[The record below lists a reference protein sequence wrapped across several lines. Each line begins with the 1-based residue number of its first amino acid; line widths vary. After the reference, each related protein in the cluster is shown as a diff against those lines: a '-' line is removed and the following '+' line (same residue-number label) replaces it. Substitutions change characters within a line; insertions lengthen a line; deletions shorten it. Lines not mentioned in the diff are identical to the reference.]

1 GRARAQSEENRRLRH
16 RDRRRRQ
23 VTTVSQTPLM
33 QQYREIKGRH
43 KNAILFFRMGEF
55 YEMFYEDAETASRVL
70 GLTLTSRNNGGAS
83 DVPLAGVPVKA
94 AGDYVRRLV
103 QQGFR
108 VAICEQV
115 EDPRAAKGI
124 VKREVIET
132 VTPGVA
138 LADDLLDGAR
148 NNFVCA
154 LAAGSGERGREM
166 IGVAAADVSTG
177 ELRLAVAPVAELE

>member
-1 GRARAQSEENRRLRH
+1 MTA
-16 RDRRRRQ
+16 
-23 VTTVSQTPLM
+23 TPLM
-33 QQYREIKGRH
+33 QQYRDIKSRH
-43 KNAILFFRMGEF
+43 QDAILFFRMGEF
-55 YEMFYEDAETASRVL
+55 YEMFYDDAETASRTL
-70 GLTLTSRNNGGAS
+70 GLTLTSRNNGGAA

-132 VTPGVA
+132 ITLGGTP
-138 LADDLLDGAR
+138 ADDLVDA
-148 NNFVCA
+148 
-154 LAAGSGERGREM
+154 
-166 IGVAAADVSTG
+166 
-177 ELRLAVAPVAELE
+177 

>member
-1 GRARAQSEENRRLRH
+1 MS
-16 RDRRRRQ
+16 
-23 VTTVSQTPLM
+23 TPLM
-33 QQYREIKGRH
+33 QQYREIKSRH
-43 KNAILFFRMGEF
+43 QNAILFFRMGEF
-55 YEMFYEDAETASRVL
+55 YEMFYDDAETAARSL

-115 EDPRAAKGI
+115 EDPKLAKGI
-124 VKREVIET
+124 VRREVIET

-138 LADDLLDGAR
+138 FADDLLDGAR
-148 NNFVCA
+148 NNYVVA
-154 LAAGSGERGREM
+154 IAASTA
-166 IGVAAADVSTG
+166 GVVGLAAADVSTG
-177 ELRLAVAPVAELE
+177 EFRVLMVPVMEIDSVLAR